1 MKLKKKVKMM
11 IVMSIAANLL
21 SGCDFGETKIEHE
34 RLVKALDE
42 GDMKAVMSASDDG
55 YAYVKERSIYGIFE
69 EKEDGTHSKTIYQ
82 TTEGIYNTIE
92 KKLFGETTEEI
103 ATNIKN
109 EKEKADI
116 SNYKEE
122 EIYHTNIMYEGGE
135 VKTVKTAFDVS
146 AVKLIM
152 DRLQGIKDLKPSEDT
167 KGFDEPNI
175 VSYSLTESQ
184 FQQVLNDK
192 LKLEYDEFIGSS
204 IGLHFNAIKDSKKG
218 SMGLLEIRIA
228 VSVKKENV
236 LKQQQIF
243 VSFNDKK
250 SNNKIK
256 EDYLNYQRHFNYVGD

>member
-42 GDMKAVMSASDDG
+42 GGMKAVMSASDDG
-55 YAYVKERSIYGIFE
+55 YVKERSIYGIFE

-135 VKTVKTAFDVS
+135 VKTIKTAFDVS

-243 VSFNDKK
+243 VRFNDKK
-250 SNNKIK
+250 VIIK
-256 EDYLNYQRHFNYVGD
+256 